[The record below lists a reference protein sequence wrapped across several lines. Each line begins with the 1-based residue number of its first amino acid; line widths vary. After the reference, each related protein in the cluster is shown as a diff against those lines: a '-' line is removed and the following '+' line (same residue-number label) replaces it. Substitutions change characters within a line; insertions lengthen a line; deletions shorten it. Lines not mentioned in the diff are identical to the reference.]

1 MLQGTHHGPGSCP
14 HLAPTPTPQE
24 AALRAY
30 YVTEDP
36 RDFELQALPQP
47 VHAADTGARG
57 RPWSGGVA
65 EEEGGRGPG
74 AREAVPEACIIRAL
88 PRTQEVLKIYPAWLK

>member
-1 MLQGTHHGPGSCP
+1 MA
-14 HLAPTPTPQE
+14 LARVHIWPPTPQE

-30 YVTEDP
+30 YVAEDP

-47 VHAADTGARG
+47 VHAADTRARG
-57 RPWSGGVA
+57 RPWSSGVA